1 MSGEIRIRK
10 GLDIRLQGSAE
21 KVYMQMELSGKYML
35 SPLDFPML
43 VPRLLVKPGDAVQA
57 GTPLF
62 CDKKDPR
69 VLFVSPVSG
78 TVADVVRG
86 ARRRIERVEVDCPQ
100 EPMVYKDFGKQLP
113 ATLDRNEL
121 VTRMLEGGVWPFIR
135 QRPYNVVAN
144 PDLVPRAIFISAFDS
159 APLAPD
165 LDFSIKDGG
174 EAFQVGL
181 DVLAKLTGGKV
192 YLTMS
197 AKSVP
202 NPIFSNA
209 RGVEKREIR
218 GPHPAGTVGVQIN
231 HIAPI
236 AKGEVV
242 WTVGA
247 LDVVIIGRLFTTG
260 HYDARRV
267 VALAGSL
274 VRKPRYYLSMQ
285 GMPIENFVKDQVAPE
300 ADARYISGDV
310 LTGTNEGRG
319 GNLRFFDTLVTVI
332 PEGNHS
338 EFMGWASPGL
348 NKFSASRLFPSF
360 LRCGHQYV
368 LDTNLN
374 GGLRAYVVTGQ
385 YEKVFPMDIYPV
397 RLVKAIMAHDI
408 EAMEDLGIYEVIPE
422 DFALCEFVCTSK
434 IEVQSVVREGLEF
447 LYKELN

>member
-1 MSGEIRIRK
+1 
-10 GLDIRLQGSAE
+10 
-21 KVYMQMELSGKYML
+21 MQMEQAGKYML
-35 SPLDFPML
+35 SPLDFPLL
-43 VPRLLVKPGDAVQA
+43 VPRLMVKPGDAVQA
-57 GTPLF
+57 GDPLF
-62 CDKKDPR
+62 CDKKDAR

-86 ARRRIERVEVDCPQ
+86 ARRRIERIVVDCPQ
-100 EPMVYKDFGKQLP
+100 GAIDYRDFGKQLP
-113 ATLDRNEL
+113 ATLDREAL
-121 VTRMLEGGVWPFIR
+121 VARMLQGGVWPFIR
-135 QRPYNVVAN
+135 QRPYNMVAN
-144 PDLVPRAIFISAFDS
+144 PEVKPRAIFISAFDS

-181 DVLAKLTGGKV
+181 DVLGKLTDGKV
-192 YLTMS
+192 YLTTS
-197 AKSVP
+197 AQSVP
-202 NPIFSNA
+202 NPIFANA
-209 RGVEKREIR
+209 RGVEERAIR

-231 HIAPI
+231 RIAPI

-267 VALAGSL
+267 VALAGSM
-274 VRKPRYYLSMQ
+274 VKKPRYYLSLQ
-285 GMPIENFVKDQVAPE
+285 GMPLENIVKEQVPVD

-319 GNLRFFDTLVTVI
+319 GNLRFFDTMVTVI
-332 PEGNHS
+332 PEGDHR
-338 EFMGWASPGL
+338 EFMGWASPGFG
-348 NKFSASRLFPSF
+348 KYSASRLFPAF
-360 LRCGHQYV
+360 LRPGHKYA
-368 LDTNLN
+368 LDTNIN
-374 GGLRAYVVTGQ
+374 GGQRAYVMTGQ

>member
-1 MSGEIRIRK
+1 
-10 GLDIRLQGSAE
+10 
-21 KVYMQMELSGKYML
+21 MQMEQAGKYML
-35 SPLDFPML
+35 SPLDFPLL
-43 VPRLLVKPGDAVQA
+43 VPRLMVKPGDAVQA
-57 GTPLF
+57 GDPLF
-62 CDKKDPR
+62 CDKKDAR

-86 ARRRIERVEVDCPQ
+86 ARRRIERIVVDCPQ
-100 EPMVYKDFGKQLP
+100 GAIVYRDFGKQLP
-113 ATLDRNEL
+113 ATLDREAL
-121 VTRMLEGGVWPFIR
+121 VARMLQGGVWPFIR
-135 QRPYNVVAN
+135 QRPYNMVAN
-144 PDLVPRAIFISAFDS
+144 PEVKPRAIFISAFDT

-181 DVLAKLTGGKV
+181 DVLCKLTDGKV
-192 YLTMS
+192 YLTTS
-197 AKSVP
+197 AQSVP
-202 NPIFSNA
+202 NPIFANA
-209 RGVEKREIR
+209 RGVEKRAIR

-231 HIAPI
+231 RIAPI

-267 VALAGSL
+267 VALAGSM
-274 VRKPRYYLSMQ
+274 VKKPRYYLSLQ
-285 GMPIENFVKDQVAPE
+285 GMPLENFVKEQVPVE

-319 GNLRFFDTLVTVI
+319 GNLRFFDTMVTVI
-332 PEGNHS
+332 PEGDHR
-338 EFMGWASPGL
+338 EFMGWAAPGFG
-348 NKFSASRLFPSF
+348 KYSASRLFPTF
-360 LRCGHQYV
+360 LRPGHKYA
-368 LDTNLN
+368 LDTNIN
-374 GGLRAYVVTGQ
+374 GGQRAYVMTGQ